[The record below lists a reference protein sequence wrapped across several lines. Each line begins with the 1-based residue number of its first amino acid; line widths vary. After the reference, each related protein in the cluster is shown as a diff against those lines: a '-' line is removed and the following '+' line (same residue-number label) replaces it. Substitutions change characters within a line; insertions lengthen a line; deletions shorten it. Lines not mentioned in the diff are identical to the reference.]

1 MAGKRKDPTIKIGTM
16 DEYAI
21 RLVGASL
28 GSVGRKGLGKGSLI
42 SAAKGAG
49 AVRRKLKGPK

>member
-28 GSVGRKGLGKGSLI
+28 GSVGRKGLGRGLI
-42 SAAKGAG
+42 SAAKGASG
-49 AVRRKLKGPK
+49 LRKKLKGPK